1 MRKTYALALVAALA
15 AGPALAEPVTLAD
28 RDMDQVTAGGILQ
41 DILNALFPP
50 PIPVTPPANDV
61 KTDKKTGAAGNS
73 TATST
78 STTTVPKGSSAT
90 TTRNSTVTVLPG
102 LSQGLSFSSI
112 NF

>member
-50 PIPVTPPANDV
+50 PIPVTPPTDT

-90 TTRNSTVTVLPG
+90 TTRNSTVTVAPG